1 MNFTLLPTAEYISAA
16 TRAIDTAKHRISLI
30 AMVIADHPE
39 TNRMI
44 DALKKAAARGVIVSV
59 AADVITYG
67 EVTGSFLPLRYYS
80 KGARSATGMA
90 KDLRSSGV
98 KFQWLGHGRV
108 TILNGRTHSKWCV
121 VDDTVFSFG
130 GVNLYDEGTRN
141 VDYMF
146 QIKDARLA
154 DRLVEEQKRILRAE
168 RTATNYASVAYEIAR
183 QRVLFDGGVIGHSII
198 YQRVLELTRHAAKV
212 TFVSQYCPTGR
223 LARALKRAPATL
235 YFNQPDQAKGFNRLI
250 IRASMFVSGLTSAY
264 TRKQYLHAKCMIF
277 TMHDGSKVAVT
288 GSHNFAYSAVLL
300 GTREVAL
307 ETKDP
312 AVISQL
318 ESFIQTHVA

>member
-1 MNFTLLPTAEYISAA
+1 MNFTLLTAAEYLKAA
-16 TRAIDTAKHRISLI
+16 TKAVNAAERRVSLI

-39 TNRMI
+39 THALI
-44 DALKKAAARGVIVSV
+44 EALKNAAKRGVTVSV

-90 KDLRSSGV
+90 KDLRSAGV
-98 KFQWLGHGRV
+98 KFHWLGHGRV

-121 VDDTVFSFG
+121 ADDTVFSFG
-130 GVNLYDEGTRN
+130 GVNLYNEGVRHS
-141 VDYMF
+141 DYMF
-146 QIKDARLA
+146 RVDDARLA

-168 RTATNYASVAYEIAR
+168 RTATNYASVAYELDG
-183 QRVLFDGGVIGHSII
+183 QTVLFDGGVIGHSII
-198 YQRVLELTRHAAKV
+198 YQRALELTKHAAHV

-223 LARALKRAPATL
+223 LARALKNTPATL
-235 YFNQPDQAKGFNRLI
+235 YFNQPERAKGFNRFMIKTSQL
-250 IRASMFVSGLTSAY
+250 VSGLSSHY
-264 TRKQYLHAKCMIF
+264 TRKRYLHAKCMVF
-277 TMHDGSKVAVT
+277 EMNDGSKVALT

-312 AVISQL
+312 AVIAQL
-318 ESFIQTHVA
+318 ESFIAESVA